1 MKQLVLLF
9 ATPKPFL
16 RDPLWVATTRAVE
29 TEPKIFW
36 RRDRPIPK
44 SLHGWWTGAGA
55 WNL

>member
-55 WNL
+55 